1 MTLRSG
7 REPRQSRRRGV
18 RDDDQASRQ
27 PFLDTGWEGY
37 DPAEAADA
45 RGSGPGQVA
54 GTENRRN
61 YRASRSGGIGSVLP
75 FAVFALV
82 LGGIVLG
89 ALYAFARPA
98 IVHAIVDWGAEN
110 PTALKLPLVADL
122 VRGELGASLT
132 EPVDATDFR
141 EIILQIA
148 YGDTT
153 ADIGD
158 ALVQTGV
165 IADARAFVFES
176 IERGETY
183 NFISGRHLVSR
194 AMTVDQVIDSLTT
207 PPYNPPTIRIAFR
220 EGLRIEQMVA
230 KLESVEANPTDPA
243 LTLKLD
249 VNLYYQLA
257 TNPTPDLLARY
268 PWLKLPAGASLEGFL
283 FPATYDVA
291 PDTSALQLIEQQ
303 LDAFA
308 ANAPAALLVLPPDQ
322 IYQTVQVASMVETEV
337 KLDTDR
343 PLVAGVFIN
352 RLDRKKWPTGLM
364 NSNPTV
370 NYANDSVWL
379 ASHPIS
385 SWVDY
390 TFWTPVTGST
400 PLAKIV
406 FPEKIAPYNTYAHGG
421 LPPTPIC
428 SPGLASLE
436 GAVAP
441 DTQDGYYYFLAKND
455 GTGAL
460 AFAKTSAEQTANE
473 KKYGYLP

>member
-1 MTLRSG
+1 VDQATRPVIDMGWDDFAPSTPEDVAEGRPPASLDVRRDYRSG
-7 REPRQSRRRGV
+7 RS
-18 RDDDQASRQ
+18 
-27 PFLDTGWEGY
+27 
-37 DPAEAADA
+37 
-45 RGSGPGQVA
+45 SGPGQVL
-54 GTENRRN
+54 R
-61 YRASRSGGIGSVLP
+61 
-75 FAVFALV
+75 FAVFTLL
-82 LGGIVLG
+82 LGGLVVG
-89 ALYAFARPA
+89 GLYFVARP
-98 IVHAIVDWGAEN
+98 IVVGSIVDWASEN
-110 PTALKLPLVADL
+110 PTALKLPFVADV
-122 VRGELGASLT
+122 VRNELGSSLT
-132 EPVDATDFR
+132 QPVDARDQNPIA
-141 EIILQIA
+141 IIIGPNETPRQ
-148 YGDTT
+148 
-153 ADIGD
+153 IGD
-158 ALVQTGV
+158 QLVKAGAITEARALVFQ
-165 IADARAFVFES
+165 A
-176 IERGETY
+176 IERGATSD
-183 NFISGRHLVSR
+183 FQIGRHVVSKSQ
-194 AMTVDQVIDSLTT
+194 TVDEMISILTQ
-207 PPYNPPTIRIAFR
+207 PPVAPPTVRVTFR

-322 IYQTVQVASMVETEV
+322 IYQTVQVASMVESEV

-343 PLVAGVFIN
+343 PLVAGVFAN
-352 RLDRKKWPTGLM
+352 RLDRKKWPTGLLE
-364 NSNPTV
+364 SDPTV

>member
-1 MTLRSG
+1 MKLRSG
-7 REPRQSRRRGV
+7 RDPGKGGRRGV
-18 RDDDQASRQ
+18 RDGDPATRR
-27 PFLDTGWEGY
+27 PFVDTGWDGY
-37 DPAEAADA
+37 DPAESADA
-45 RGSGPGQVA
+45 PSSGPKQVA
-54 GTENRRN
+54 GTEDRRN
-61 YRASRSGGIGSVLP
+61 YRSSRSGGIGSLLR
-75 FAVFALV
+75 FAVFTLV

-89 ALYAFARPA
+89 ALYAFARPP

-110 PTALKLPLVADL
+110 PTGLKLPFVADL

-141 EIILQIA
+141 EIVFQIK

-153 ADIGD
+153 AEIGD
-158 ALVQTGV
+158 ALVQAGV
-165 IADARAFVFES
+165 ITDARAFVFES
-176 IERGETY
+176 IERDETY
-183 NFISGRHLVSR
+183 SFIAGRHVVSK
-194 AMTVDQVIDSLTT
+194 AMTVDQIIDSLTT
-207 PPYNPPTIRIAFR
+207 SPSSAPIIRITFR

-230 KLESVEANPTDPA
+230 QIEATEANPTDPA

-257 TNPTPDLLARY
+257 MHPTPDLLARY
-268 PWLKLPAGASLEGFL
+268 AWLKLPEGASLEGFL
-283 FPATYDVA
+283 FPATYDV
-291 PDTSALQLIEQQ
+291 PLGSSALQLIEQQ

-308 ANAPAALLVLPPDQ
+308 ANAPPALLVLPPDQ
-322 IYQTVQVASMVETEV
+322 IYQAVQVASLVEPEAT
-337 KLDTDR
+337 LDTDR
-343 PLVAGVFIN
+343 PLVAGVFVN
-352 RLDRKKWPTGLM
+352 RLDRKKWPTGLL
-364 NSNPTV
+364 NSDPTV
-370 NYANDSVWL
+370 HYANDTVWL
-379 ASHPIS
+379 EANPIS

-390 TFWTPVTGST
+390 TFWQPVTGST

-436 GAVAP
+436 AAVTP
-441 DTQDGYYYFLAKND
+441 DIQDGYYYFLATND

-460 AFAKTSAEQTANE
+460 AFAKTNAEQIANE